1 MVLKFSDALKDMRKS
16 RSMTLQQVANN
27 SGLTKSFIW
36 ELETGKSSPRLHN
49 AIKIANSFG
58 MTIGQFL
65 GEGATPFDPDVIE
78 IAVRIQQLKDR
89 EDG

>member
-1 MVLKFSDALKDMRKS
+1 MFEFSDALKDMRKS
-16 RSMTLQQVANN
+16 RGMTLQQVANN
-27 SGLTKSFIW
+27 SGLAKSFIW
-36 ELETGKSSPRLHN
+36 ELENGKSSICLHN
-49 AIKIANSFG
+49 AIKIATSFG

-89 EDG
+89 EDD